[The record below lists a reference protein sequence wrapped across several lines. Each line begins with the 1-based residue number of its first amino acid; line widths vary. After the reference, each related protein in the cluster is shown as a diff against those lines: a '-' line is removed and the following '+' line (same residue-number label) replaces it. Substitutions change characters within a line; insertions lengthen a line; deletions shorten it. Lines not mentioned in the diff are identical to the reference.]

1 MSNNINVQGYLD
13 TIKAPWGQ
21 LFYQMIW
28 HHLEY
33 KNKQILDF
41 GSGFGL
47 TADYLAEHNQVTAV
61 EPNEVMLQ
69 YRFCNHP
76 YHQLVGGLDELKKMP
91 DKSFD
96 IIICHNVFEYL
107 DNRTEVL
114 LEFKRLL
121 KPEGFVSLVKHNR
134 AGKIMQKAVFEY
146 KTDEALSL
154 LHNGEAVSVNFG
166 TINEYE
172 NKDLET
178 YIEGAFRIEKIYGVR
193 MFFGLQRN
201 EFKVEADWVSKMFE
215 LECAAE
221 EVPAFRD
228 IAFFHHIILKP
239 VGEKSESRSEI

>member
-1 MSNNINVQGYLD
+1 MSDNINVQGYLD

-21 LFYQMIW
+21 LFYKMVW
-28 HHLEY
+28 HNLEY
-33 KNKQILDF
+33 KDKSILDF
-41 GSGFGL
+41 GSGFGP

-61 EPNEVMLQ
+61 EPNEEMLQ
-69 YRFCNHP
+69 HRFCNRT
-76 YHQLVGGLDELKKMP
+76 YHQLIGGVEELKKMP

-154 LHNGEAVSVNFG
+154 LHNGDAVSVNFG

-178 YIEGAFRIEKIYGVR
+178 YIEGAFQVDKIYGVR

-201 EFKVEADWVSKMFE
+201 EWKVETDWLSKMYE
-215 LECAAE
+215 VECAAE
-221 EVPAFRD
+221 SVPAFRD
-228 IAFFHHIILKP
+228 IAFFQHLILKP
-239 VGEKSESRSEI
+239 VVVKN